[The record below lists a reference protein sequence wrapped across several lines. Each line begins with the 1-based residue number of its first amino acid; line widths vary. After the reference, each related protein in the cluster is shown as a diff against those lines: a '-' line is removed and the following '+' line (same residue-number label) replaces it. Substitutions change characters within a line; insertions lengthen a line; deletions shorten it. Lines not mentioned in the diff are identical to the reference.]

1 MRALRASG
9 RNGADEGEMRPR
21 VGVNP
26 GAKAQPQPAET
37 PSESS
42 DESFDE
48 DLSL

>member
-1 MRALRASG
+1 MRGLGASG
-9 RNGADEGEMRPR
+9 RRGDDEGEMRPR
-21 VGVNP
+21 VGANP
-26 GAKAQPQPAET
+26 GAKAQPQPAGT